1 MRLVIVG
8 GGPAGMM
15 SAIQAKLTN
24 KYADVILL
32 EKNEKLGKKLFIT
45 GKGRCNVT
53 NDCTREIF
61 MNSVVTNSKFMFAPL
76 SAFDCQDT
84 IRFFNQ
90 NGCLLKTERGNRVFP
105 VSDKSSD
112 IIKCLEKKLKEYNIK
127 IHLETNVITV
137 TKENNQFVLKTNKG
151 YFYADKLVLATGGNY
166 YQATGSTGDGYLF
179 AEKFGHKII
188 QPKPSLVGFITKQK
202 HDLAGL
208 TLKNISASL
217 FCNGKKVAEEFGELL
232 FTHKGISGPTVLTLS
247 TRYDAQKGNY
257 KVFIDLKPALDEDTL
272 DKRILRDFNQQLN
285 KEFKNCLNN
294 LLPASLAKYI
304 IEQSKINP
312 AKQANS
318 VTQAE
323 RKSLLNLIKFLT
335 FDIQA
340 VDNADSAIVTRG
352 GIDTKE
358 ITPKTM
364 QSKII
369 DGLYV
374 CGELLDVD
382 AFTGGFNIQIALST
396 GALAGKSAVME

>member
-1 MRLVIVG
+1 MKLVIVG

-15 SAIQAKLTN
+15 SAIQAKLNN
-24 KYADVILL
+24 KDADVILL

-53 NDCTREIF
+53 NDCTNEVF
-61 MNSVVTNSKFMFAPL
+61 MNSVVTNPKFMFAPL
-76 SAFDCQDT
+76 SVFDCRDT
-84 IRFFNQ
+84 IRFFNS

-105 VSDKSSD
+105 SSDKSSD
-112 IIKCLEKKLKEYNIK
+112 IIKCLEKKLKEYGVK
-127 IHLETNVITV
+127 VHLETKVLAV
-137 TKENNQFVLKTNKG
+137 TKENNQFIINTNNG
-151 YFYADKLVLATGGNY
+151 YFFTDKLILATGGNF

-188 QPKPSLVGFITKQK
+188 QPKPSLIGFVTKQK

-217 FCNGKKVAEEFGELL
+217 FCNEKKIAEEFGELL
-232 FTHKGISGPTVLTLS
+232 FTHNGISGPTVLTLS
-247 TRYDAQKGNY
+247 TRYDFQKGSFRIS
-257 KVFIDLKPALDEDTL
+257 VDLKPALNEETL
-272 DKRILRDFNQQLN
+272 DKRIIKDFSQQLN

-304 IEQSKINP
+304 IEQTKINP
-312 AKQANS
+312 EKQANS
-318 VTQAE
+318 ITQAE
-323 RKSLLNLIKFLT
+323 RRILLKFVKSLN
-335 FDIQA
+335 FDIEK
-340 VDNADSAIVTRG
+340 VDNIDSAIVTRG
-352 GIDTKE
+352 GVDTKQ
-358 ITPKTM
+358 IIPKTM

-369 DGLYV
+369 DGLYF

-382 AFTGGFNIQIALST
+382 ALTGGYNIQIALST